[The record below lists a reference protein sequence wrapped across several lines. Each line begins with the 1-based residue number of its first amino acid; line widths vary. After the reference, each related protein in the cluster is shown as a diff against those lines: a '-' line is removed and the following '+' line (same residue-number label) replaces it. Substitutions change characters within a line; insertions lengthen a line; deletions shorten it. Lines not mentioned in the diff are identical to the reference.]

1 MTSTPE
7 TYTRIQKNTYLT
19 KLSERFPTHA
29 CFLSF
34 FFFFFLIK
42 AADQL
47 YITNAWVSTLMQ
59 HAVRSQ
65 HCKLRYSVM

>member
-7 TYTRIQKNTYLT
+7 TYAHIQKNTYLT
-19 KLSERFPTHA
+19 KLSECFPTHA
-29 CFLSF
+29 CFLS
-34 FFFFFLIK
+34 FLIK

-65 HCKLRYSVM
+65 HCELRYSVM